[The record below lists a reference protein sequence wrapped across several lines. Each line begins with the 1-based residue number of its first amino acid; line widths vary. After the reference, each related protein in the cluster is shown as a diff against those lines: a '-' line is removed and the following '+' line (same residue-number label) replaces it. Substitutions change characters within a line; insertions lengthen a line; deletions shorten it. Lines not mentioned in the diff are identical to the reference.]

1 MTDRSSPPS
10 ARNPFGYDDFTEERF
25 GSPQEANDT
34 LGGENAPTVG
44 ATRRTTTDGL
54 ANRAY
59 SGPRTYT
66 KKEAFDHEL
75 AVWQGKIAVAAK
87 NDNGL
92 DVLKQALNWAKQQV
106 PQNNGLREKAKQDI
120 LDAAKRHIPGE
131 DFAEA
136 IYFCVFPE
144 DAINN
149 DQLDADILSR
159 DEDAEIRR
167 LAKLPPIEYQRQ
179 RKAAAASLE
188 IGVRALD
195 DEVRAAC
202 AEDKTTKGQ
211 GRPLELP
218 VIELWPQSVNG
229 ADLLDDIC
237 NSVRKYLVL
246 PEGSAETLA
255 LWAVHAHAFE
265 CFGHSPRLAITS
277 PEKGCGKTTTLDIVG
292 ELVAKPLPTSNA
304 TTAAVFR
311 TVEMASPTL
320 LIDEADTFLKDN
332 EELRGILNAGHRR
345 GGNIIRTVGE
355 DHEPRQFSTWAP
367 AAIAMIGRLPDT
379 LEDRSVSISLRR
391 KKPTERV
398 QQFRSD
404 RCPDLKNIARK
415 IARWVADNR
424 EALAAAD
431 PDTGTLYNRPA
442 DNWRPLLAIAD
453 LAGGNWPQIAR
464 TVAETAET
472 AKDDQSSRS
481 MVLGD
486 IRDIFAAR
494 GVDRLP
500 SVALAAALGGMENRP
515 WSEWRNGKPITAA
528 ALSRQLAPFGITPG
542 TKRHGS
548 STFKGYLLADFADAF
563 ESYLPNETVTPSQAN
578 NDGLCDASESVTLAP
593 DVTVPNASQPNND
606 GLCDGVTVADPWE
619 EEI

>member
-1 MTDRSSPPS
+1 MASVRRPNKKIRET
-10 ARNPFGYDDFTEERF
+10 AERHLDEV
-25 GSPQEANDT
+25 Q
-34 LGGENAPTVG
+34 G
-44 ATRRTTTDGL
+44 AG
-54 ANRAY
+54 
-59 SGPRTYT
+59 
-66 KKEAFDHEL
+66 
-75 AVWQGKIAVAAK
+75 V
-87 NDNGL
+87 L
-92 DVLKQALNWAKQQV
+92 D
-106 PQNNGLREKAKQDI
+106 
-120 LDAAKRHIPGE
+120 
-131 DFAEA
+131 A

-144 DAINN
+144 DATNN
-149 DQLDADILSR
+149 DQLDAAVFGR

-167 LAKLPPIEYQRQ
+167 LAKLPAIQYNRQ
-179 RKAAAASLE
+179 RKTTAANLGIS
-188 IGVRALD
+188 VMALD
-195 DEVRAAC
+195 AAVKAAH
-202 AEDKTTKGQ
+202 AEDTTTKGQ

-218 VIELWPQSVNG
+218 VIEPWPDPVNG
-229 ADLLDDIC
+229 AELLDE
-237 NSVRKYLVL
+237 VRDALKRYLVL
-246 PEGSAETLA
+246 PEGSAEILTL
-255 LWAVHAHAFE
+255 WVVHTHAYK

-355 DHEPRQFSTWAP
+355 DHQPRQFSTWAP

-391 KKPTERV
+391 KKPKERV

-415 IARWVADNR
+415 IARWMADNQ
-424 EALAAAD
+424 EVLAVAD
-431 PDTGTLYNRPA
+431 PDTGTLFNRPA
-442 DNWRPLLAIAD
+442 DNWRPLLAVAD
-453 LAGGNWPQIAR
+453 LAGGEWPSRAR
-464 TVAETAET
+464 GVAETAEFT
-472 AKDDQSSRS
+472 KQDQSSRS

-486 IRDIFAAR
+486 IRDIFVAR

-500 SVALAAALGGMENRP
+500 SAALADALGGMENRP

-528 ALSRQLAPFGITPG
+528 ALARLLAPFRITPG

-548 STFKGYLLADFADAF
+548 ATFKGYLLADFADAF

-578 NDGLCDASESVTLAP
+578 NDGLYDASESVTMAP

-606 GLCDGVTVADPWE
+606 GLCDGVTVAGPWE